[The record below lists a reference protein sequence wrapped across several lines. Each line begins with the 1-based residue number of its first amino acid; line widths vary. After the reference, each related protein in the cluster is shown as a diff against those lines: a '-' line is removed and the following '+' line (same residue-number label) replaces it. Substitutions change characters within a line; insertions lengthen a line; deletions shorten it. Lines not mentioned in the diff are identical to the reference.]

1 MLVRSAKD
9 VISEGRQGAS
19 ALSGAMLVRSAKDVS
34 KGRQGASALS
44 GAMLVRSA
52 KDVLQKPGGAPGT

>member
-19 ALSGAMLVRSAKDVS
+19 ALSGAMLVRSAKDV
-34 KGRQGASALS
+34 
-44 GAMLVRSA
+44 
-52 KDVLQKPGGAPGT
+52 LQKPGGAPGT